1 MKETG
6 TKVCTRCKK
15 KKPTSEFY
23 LDAMRKDKLTCW
35 CGNCMVSTNHK
46 YTDQLRLEVLTHYG
60 NRKLACVMCGEN
72 RLPCLSIDHINGGG
86 YKHRMSLGLKGWMF
100 YRWLRKQNYPLG
112 YQTLCMNC
120 QFIKEGEKRWRK
132 K

>member
-6 TKVCTRCKK
+6 TKVCTWCKE

-23 LDAMRKDKLTCW
+23 LDNTREDKLTCW
-35 CGNCMVSTNHK
+35 CGACMVFANHK
-46 YTDQLRLEVLTHYG
+46 YTDQLRLEVLTYYG
-60 NRKLACVMCGEN
+60 GGTLACVECGEN

-86 YKHRMSLGLKGWMF
+86 HKHRRSLGISGWMF

-120 QFIKEGEKRWRK
+120 QFIKEAEKRGRK
-132 K
+132 